1 MARRSTTG
9 RLYITRLRPA
19 QDPVTATYLLT
30 FGSPGSRDIALSLG
44 SVRGLDGLTEVLRAG
59 RVPTGEIE
67 KAWRVL
73 AVETSHQVPN
83 VALTRAMMRRLD
95 L

>member
-1 MARRSTTG
+1 MARRSTVG

-19 QDPVTATYLLT
+19 EDPVTAAYLLT
-30 FGSPGSRDIALSLG
+30 FGSAGSRDIALSLG
-44 SVRGLDGLTEVLRAG
+44 SVRGLAGLTRVLRAG
-59 RVPTGEIE
+59 RGRTREVE

-73 AVETSHQVPN
+73 AVGTTHQVPN